1 MIKPII
7 YTAAV
12 GLFFTAS
19 MTSVQAAGVLKD
31 AKVPHLTTT
40 AAIPS
45 NPRVPFA
52 KYRFGIHVSG
62 YSLSQLTVNIPEQI
76 QVSENITVTDQ
87 SGQRIESSTTFEGN
101 KAIVTFTQPV
111 VPDTNLKV
119 TLNGVR
125 TSTFSNQVWL
135 FPIAWRG
142 VEMTADIPLGMAR
155 IATYD

>member
-1 MIKPII
+1 MKPLI
-7 YTAAV
+7 YASAV
-12 GLFFTAS
+12 GLFLTIS
-19 MTSVQAAGVLKD
+19 MTAARAAGVLKD

-40 AAIPS
+40 AAIPQ
-45 NPRVPFA
+45 NPRVPSA

-76 QVSENITVTDQ
+76 QISENITVTDQ

-119 TLNGVR
+119 TLNAVR